1 MQKKIA
7 RQKRKK
13 KAKQLESHKIKV
25 GARQKRKQ
33 KYSGAQREESWS
45 TEKLFIKCT

>member
-33 KYSGAQREESWS
+33 NYSGAQREESWS
-45 TEKLFIKCT
+45 TQKLFY